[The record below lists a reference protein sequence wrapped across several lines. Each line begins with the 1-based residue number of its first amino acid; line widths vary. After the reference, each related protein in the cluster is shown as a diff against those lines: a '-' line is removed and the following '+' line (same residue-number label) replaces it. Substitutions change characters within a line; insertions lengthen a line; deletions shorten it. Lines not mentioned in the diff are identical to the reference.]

1 MVELV
6 QNGTYNAAFAL
17 GILAV
22 MFALFVSEKWPTEVV
37 ALGAAATMLITGVL
51 PYEAALDALS
61 NPAPWTIAAM
71 FIMAGS
77 LVRTGTLDRFSRLAE
92 QWAEMSRA
100 RAIAGLLG
108 FAIIASAFVNNAP
121 VVLILIP
128 VIVQLSRK
136 LGVSASKLL
145 IPLSY
150 VSILGGTLTLLGTST
165 NLLVAGMAQS
175 NGLEAFS
182 IFEVTTLAIILVACG
197 VIYLRFVAPKL
208 LPDRASMASRLSDES
223 KKKFLAEI
231 SIPEDNRLIGETAT
245 KVELFKRD
253 GVRLVDVLRGDESLS
268 KTSEPLNCRPATGL
282 SSRRRWKSCWACKTT
297 VMSAPLTS
305 SARAGR
311 QLSRF

>member
-1 MVELV
+1 M
-6 QNGTYNAAFAL
+6 
-17 GILAV
+17 
-22 MFALFVSEKWPTEVV
+22 
-37 ALGAAATMLITGVL
+37 
-51 PYEAALDALS
+51 
-61 NPAPWTIAAM
+61 
-71 FIMAGS
+71 
-77 LVRTGTLDRFSRLAE
+77 
-92 QWAEMSRA
+92 
-100 RAIAGLLG
+100 
-108 FAIIASAFVNNAP
+108 
-121 VVLILIP
+121 ILIP

-145 IPLSY
+145 IPLPY

-253 GVRLVDVLRGDESLS
+253 GVRLVDVLRGDASLS